1 MVSTTE
7 ERDTCSLGSP
17 YFVQMS
23 SSNHCEIHSAKLSA
37 WCCRIFDGDHF
48 IIDESLSTLLLL
60 ASPFFFSLPVSL
72 TNTKVCVNH
81 LTLISRFRWT
91 LVSLFNSETSKTQFF
106 GAFLDVCW
114 ETISC
119 NCQLSCRIHMFSF
132 CFRYIYFSLTQKE
145 ICVFPLLD
153 ELLNKL
159 NVAFF
164 FHTENLL
171 STIPNNTELHNT
183 IIIA

>member
-1 MVSTTE
+1 MHDAAEYLMGIIS
-7 ERDTCSLGSP
+7 SLMSP
-17 YFVQMS
+17 FP
-23 SSNHCEIHSAKLSA
+23 L
-37 WCCRIFDGDHF
+37 CCF
-48 IIDESLSTLLLL
+48 SLHL
-60 ASPFFFSLPVSL
+60 FFFSLPVSL

>member
-1 MVSTTE
+1 MHDAAEYLMGIIS
-7 ERDTCSLGSP
+7 SLMSP
-17 YFVQMS
+17 FP
-23 SSNHCEIHSAKLSA
+23 L
-37 WCCRIFDGDHF
+37 CCF
-48 IIDESLSTLLLL
+48 SLHL
-60 ASPFFFSLPVSL
+60 FFFSLPVSL

-164 FHTENLL
+164 SIQKIYSVQSQTIQSCTTPLL
-171 STIPNNTELHNT
+171 LHNQ
-183 IIIA
+183 ADAKYKVWNY

>member
-1 MVSTTE
+1 MGIIS
-7 ERDTCSLGSP
+7 SLMSP
-17 YFVQMS
+17 FP
-23 SSNHCEIHSAKLSA
+23 L
-37 WCCRIFDGDHF
+37 CCF
-48 IIDESLSTLLLL
+48 SLHL
-60 ASPFFFSLPVSL
+60 FFFSLPVSL

-91 LVSLFNSETSKTQFF
+91 LASLFNSETSKTQFF

-171 STIPNNTELHNT
+171 STIPNNTELHKCTTPLLLHSQADAKYKVWNY
-183 IIIA
+183 